1 MEQNHTA
8 VYTPYHP
15 RWLRQRVSTYWWLE
29 KPAYFAFIL
38 REASCM
44 FVGWFTL
51 YVLLLLDAVL
61 EGPLAYEL
69 FLGWSAT
76 PVVLAL
82 NVVTLAFVVFHAV
95 TFFQAAPQAMVVRL
109 GRTRVPPQAV
119 LLGHYAGWA
128 AVSAVVAFFL
138 LGA

>member
-1 MEQNHTA
+1 MDQGP
-8 VYTPYHP
+8 VYTAYHA
-15 RWLRQRVSTYWWLE
+15 RWLRPRVSTYWWLE
-29 KPAYFAFIL
+29 KPAYLAFIL

-51 YVLLLLDAVL
+51 YLLWLLDALL

-69 FLGWSAT
+69 WLGWSAM
-76 PVVLAL
+76 PGVVAL
-82 NVVTLAFVVFHAV
+82 NAVALGFVVFHAI

-128 AVSAVVAFFL
+128 AVSAIVCFFL
-138 LGA
+138 VGA

>member
-1 MEQNHTA
+1 MDQPA
-8 VYTPYHP
+8 VSTPYHP
-15 RWLRQRVSTYWWLE
+15 RWLRRRVSTYWWLG
-29 KPAYFAFIL
+29 KPAYLRFIL
-38 REASCM
+38 REGSCM

-51 YVLLLLDAVL
+51 YLLLLLAAVL

-69 FLGWSAT
+69 FVAWSAT
-76 PVVLAL
+76 PALLAL
-82 NVVTLAFVVFHAV
+82 NVVTLAFVIFHAI

-119 LLGHYAGWA
+119 LLGHYAGWIV
-128 AVSAVVAFFL
+128 VSIVVAFFL

>member
-1 MEQNHTA
+1 MEDPQT
-8 VYTPYHP
+8 YGSTPYHP
-15 RWLRQRVSTYWWLE
+15 RWLRPRVSTYWWLE
-29 KPAYFAFIL
+29 KPAYFVFIL

-51 YVLLLLDAVL
+51 YLLWLLDAVL
-61 EGPLAYEL
+61 EGPLAYEV

-76 PVVLAL
+76 PWVLLL
-82 NVVTLAFVVFHAV
+82 NILTLGFVVFHAI

-109 GRTRVPPQAV
+109 GRTRVPPQVV

-128 AVSAVVAFFL
+128 AVSAIVAL
-138 LGA
+138 LLVGA